1 MENSFYKFL
10 FAFNNVFG
18 QNYDSSFYLNEDN
31 TFPIHEKDF
40 QGISDN
46 LRLLKMKR
54 LREEEFIFESK
65 IEYNNM
71 EKRYYDVFKPEKSD
85 VSEISYNEENNI
97 ILNNGYN
104 DIHEPQKINSMET
117 NISKDEFEENNEYNF
132 TIDDSIKEFLKEIEI
147 IQHNNKNNKN
157 NNKNSS
163 KGKKFFNVKT
173 LINRGRKRINLKGG
187 KNNQK
192 KHKKTDLDN
201 ILTKVQVHFITFIVN
216 ITNEIK
222 SRVIKQDQF
231 NQFNFLDI
239 DYNLKKKINF
249 KTFEN
254 LKTYKV
260 KDILQLP
267 ASKKYKSLSNKDDY
281 NKMILK
287 LVYNSSEDLKELFNM
302 NYLSLF
308 EIYYNDCKPLKRIIL
323 KGKEFILSDELK
335 CFYNLVEKNNYNDD
349 EKNLFIES
357 TKNAYFC
364 NTNKNCKNSF
374 YVKKGCLLNN

>member
-1 MENSFYKFL
+1 MENNFYKFL
-10 FAFNNVFG
+10 FAYNNVFC
-18 QNYDSSFYLNEDN
+18 QNYDSSFYLNKDN

-46 LRLLKMKR
+46 LRLLNMKR

-65 IEYNNM
+65 IEYNNI
-71 EKRYYDVFKPEKSD
+71 EKRYYDVFNPEKSD
-85 VSEISYNEENNI
+85 ISEISYNEENNI
-97 ILNNGYN
+97 ILHNEYN

-147 IQHNNKNNKN
+147 IQHNKN
-157 NNKNSS
+157 NNEK
-163 KGKKFFNVKT
+163 
-173 LINRGRKRINLKGG
+173 
-187 KNNQK
+187 
-192 KHKKTDLDN
+192 
-201 ILTKVQVHFITFIVN
+201 KVQVHFITFIVN

>member
-1 MENSFYKFL
+1 
-10 FAFNNVFG
+10 
-18 QNYDSSFYLNEDN
+18 
-31 TFPIHEKDF
+31 
-40 QGISDN
+40 
-46 LRLLKMKR
+46 MKI
-54 LREEEFIFESK
+54 LREQEFIFESK
-65 IEYNNM
+65 IEYNNI
-71 EKRYYDVFKPEKSD
+71 EKRYYDAFNPEKSD

-97 ILNNGYN
+97 ILNNEYN

-132 TIDDSIKEFLKEIEI
+132 TIDDSIKEFLKGIEI
-147 IQHNNKNNKN
+147 IQHNKN
-157 NNKNSS
+157 NNENTS

-349 EKNLFIES
+349 EKNLFIEY

>member
-1 MENSFYKFL
+1 MENNFYKFL
-10 FAFNNVFG
+10 FAYNNVFC

-40 QGISDN
+40 KGISDN
-46 LRLLKMKR
+46 LRLLNMKR

-65 IEYNNM
+65 IEYNNI
-71 EKRYYDVFKPEKSD
+71 EKKYYDVFNPEKSD
-85 VSEISYNEENNI
+85 VSEISFNEENNI
-97 ILNNGYN
+97 ILNNEYN

-147 IQHNNKNNKN
+147 IQHNKN
-157 NNKNSS
+157 NNENTS

-173 LINRGRKRINLKGG
+173 LINRGRKRINLEGE

>member
-1 MENSFYKFL
+1 M
-10 FAFNNVFG
+10 
-18 QNYDSSFYLNEDN
+18 
-31 TFPIHEKDF
+31 
-40 QGISDN
+40 
-46 LRLLKMKR
+46 
-54 LREEEFIFESK
+54 
-65 IEYNNM
+65 
-71 EKRYYDVFKPEKSD
+71 
-85 VSEISYNEENNI
+85 
-97 ILNNGYN
+97 
-104 DIHEPQKINSMET
+104 
-117 NISKDEFEENNEYNF
+117 
-132 TIDDSIKEFLKEIEI
+132 
-147 IQHNNKNNKN
+147 
-157 NNKNSS
+157 
-163 KGKKFFNVKT
+163 
-173 LINRGRKRINLKGG
+173 
-187 KNNQK
+187 
-192 KHKKTDLDN
+192 
-201 ILTKVQVHFITFIVN
+201 N

-254 LKTYKV
+254 LKTYKA

-374 YVKKGCLLNN
+374 YVKKGCLLNK

>member
-1 MENSFYKFL
+1 
-10 FAFNNVFG
+10 
-18 QNYDSSFYLNEDN
+18 
-31 TFPIHEKDF
+31 
-40 QGISDN
+40 
-46 LRLLKMKR
+46 MKI
-54 LREEEFIFESK
+54 LREQEFIFESK
-65 IEYNNM
+65 IEYNNI
-71 EKRYYDVFKPEKSD
+71 EKRYYDAFNPEKSD

-97 ILNNGYN
+97 ILNNEYN

-132 TIDDSIKEFLKEIEI
+132 TIDDSIKGI
-147 IQHNNKNNKN
+147 ILE
-157 NNKNSS
+157 S
-163 KGKKFFNVKT
+163 KINIVKSKKFFNVKT
-173 LINRGRKRINLKGG
+173 LINRGRKRINLKGE

-374 YVKKGCLLNN
+374 YVKKGSLLNN